1 MPHESKA
8 PMQRFPGALT
18 KIGYSYF
25 DISLLDKQR
34 CGGNLKWLSRLFYN
48 SFGWMRQ
55 HAATSF
61 ADFWKHRCE
70 RRGSLNKK
78 KLVIQNF
85 FGKKEKIIGLL
96 AVDHKFIYIAIC

>member
-1 MPHESKA
+1 
-8 PMQRFPGALT
+8 
-18 KIGYSYF
+18 
-25 DISLLDKQR
+25 
-34 CGGNLKWLSRLFYN
+34 
-48 SFGWMRQ
+48 MRQ

-96 AVDHKFIYIAIC
+96 VVDHKFIYIAIC